1 MDHIRAASA
10 SLQASGI
17 VLSVGLEL
25 DSFVLSLGA
34 LKVDFKP
41 LGFSHDQPGE
51 FQAVVGYG
59 RLAAFIESKAKG
71 AVRDVTVVPQGET
84 LEIQATAKVVFEVKV
99 TISCRL
105 RVESD
110 KKLFVD
116 LVDVSLPIARGIVQS
131 ELDKAN
137 PVLDAS
143 DWPVDVSIQMVELA
157 EEGVVL
163 SGQAAWRGQTL

>member
-1 MDHIRAASA
+1 MDNIRAASA

-41 LGFSHDQPGE
+41 LGFSHDQPGQ
-51 FQAVVGYG
+51 FRATVGYE
-59 RLAAFIESKAKG
+59 RLAAFIESQAKG
-71 AVRDVTVVPQGET
+71 AVRDVTVVPQGEV

-99 TISCRL
+99 TVTCRL

-110 KKLFVD
+110 KILFVD
-116 LVDVSLPIARGIVQS
+116 LVDVSLPIAKGIVQS

-143 DWPVDVSIQMVELA
+143 DWPLDVAIRQVELGGD
-157 EEGVVL
+157 GVVL
-163 SGQAAWRGQTL
+163 SGEAAWPGQTL